1 MGGIGFGV
9 EVRRCWPSPDG
20 HDSRQVA
27 GAREMKWDGVRAI
40 AHRTPT
46 GISLWSRNLR
56 ERNNAEI
63 MPMGCF
69 VDEGDLVI
77 DAIVNVNGFLD
88 VGLLG

>member
-1 MGGIGFGV
+1 MLAKPGRPRQPPGGW
-9 EVRRCWPSPDG
+9 C
-20 HDSRQVA
+20 A
-27 GAREMKWDGVRAI
+27 EMKWDGVRAI

-56 ERNNAEI
+56 ERNNAGI

-77 DAIVNVNGFLD
+77 DAIVNVNGVLD